1 MSDKK
6 IDILYVDDE
15 ENNLIS
21 FKATFRLKYN
31 IMIASSADD
40 AMKILNSKPV
50 EIIITDQRMP
60 NMTGI
65 EFLEKVI
72 EKYPEPVRI
81 LLTGYADMNA
91 VIDAVNKGKI
101 YHYLSKPW
109 SEQELDETIK
119 KAYELYRANKEV
131 KEMNSKLA
139 VSNDQLEFLLRQKL
153 LSWVRQRCF
162 LRLYK
167 IRYRPG
173 IPDPFQFP
181 FNQILPEGIP
191 AAGILKTILNAFHKF
206 WNQNMAGVL

>member
-31 IMIASSADD
+31 VLIALSADA
-40 AMKILNSKPV
+40 AMKILETKPV
-50 EIIITDQRMP
+50 QIIITDQRMP
-60 NMTGI
+60 NITGI

-72 EKYPEPVRI
+72 EKYPDPVRI

-91 VIDAVNKGKI
+91 VIEAVNKGKI

-109 SEQELDETIK
+109 VEKELDETIK
-119 KAYELYRANKEV
+119 KAFEVYNANKEI
-131 KEMNSKLA
+131 KEMNSKLT

-153 LSWVRQRCF
+153 LS
-162 LRLYK
+162 
-167 IRYRPG
+167 
-173 IPDPFQFP
+173 
-181 FNQILPEGIP
+181 
-191 AAGILKTILNAFHKF
+191 
-206 WNQNMAGVL
+206 

>member
-15 ENNLIS
+15 ENNLVS

-31 IMIASSADD
+31 VLIASSAD
-40 AMKILNSKPV
+40 AAIKILESKPV

-60 NMTGI
+60 QMTGI
-65 EFLEKVI
+65 EFLEKI
-72 EKYPEPVRI
+72 IDKYPDPIRI

-101 YHYLSKPW
+101 FHYLSKPW
-109 SEQELDETIK
+109 SEQELSESIK
-119 KAYELYRANKEV
+119 KAFEVFQSNKEI

-153 LSWVRQRCF
+153 LS
-162 LRLYK
+162 
-167 IRYRPG
+167 
-173 IPDPFQFP
+173 
-181 FNQILPEGIP
+181 
-191 AAGILKTILNAFHKF
+191 
-206 WNQNMAGVL
+206 